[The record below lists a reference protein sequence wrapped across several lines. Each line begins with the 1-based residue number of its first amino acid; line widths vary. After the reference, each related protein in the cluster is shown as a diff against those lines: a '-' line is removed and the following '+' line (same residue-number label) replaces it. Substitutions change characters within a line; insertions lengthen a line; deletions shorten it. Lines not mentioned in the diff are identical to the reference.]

1 MGEPSKASDS
11 SCGPRTLLC
20 ASQQL
25 RDPHHPPRL
34 RIIGRRPESAATL
47 ANRQG
52 SQLFLG
58 LEKER
63 PIYAHHEV
71 VPLKGVTVR
80 TMVGPIVD
88 AGSLRPSD
96 AQEWGRLDDK
106 RLHGGVQGLDI
117 LQDGNDS
124 ENGLT

>member
-1 MGEPSKASDS
+1 M
-11 SCGPRTLLC
+11 
-20 ASQQL
+20 
-25 RDPHHPPRL
+25 
-34 RIIGRRPESAATL
+34 
-47 ANRQG
+47 
-52 SQLFLG
+52 G

-96 AQEWGRLDDK
+96 AQEWRRLDDK

-117 LQDGNDS
+117 LQDGSIGNLQFAFLIELCEAGDPDGS
-124 ENGLT
+124 D